1 MSQLGGNF
9 SACPYC
15 GKSVMKGAMRCVSCG
30 KLLKTPDEQAESI
43 RQLTSKT
50 KKFNFRGMIKLLFLL
65 AAAGYV
71 YFYYSDSVIQ
81 FVREMLDK

>member
-1 MSQLGGNF
+1 MNQLTENV
-9 SACPYC
+9 CPYC
-15 GKSVMKGAMRCVSCG
+15 GTSVLKGAMRCVSCG
-30 KLLKTPDEQAESI
+30 KLLKTPDEQAESV
-43 RQLTSKT
+43 RRLTA
-50 KKFNFRGMIKLLFLL
+50 KKKKPFNFRGLIKLLFLL